1 MLIWGCSVMTCLNDL
16 SVAIIKC
23 LDQRQ
28 LKGGKGDL
36 VHFTIPGAT
45 IPSWWGASGR
55 SRRLMMEVTK

>member
-1 MLIWGCSVMTCLNDL
+1 MLIWECSVMTCLNDL
-16 SVAIIKC
+16 SLAIIKY

-45 IPSWWGASGR
+45 IPHGGGHQTGAGG
-55 SRRLMMEVTK
+55 

>member
-1 MLIWGCSVMTCLNDL
+1 MTCLNDL

-45 IPSWWGASGR
+45 IPHGGGHQAGAGG
-55 SRRLMMEVTK
+55 